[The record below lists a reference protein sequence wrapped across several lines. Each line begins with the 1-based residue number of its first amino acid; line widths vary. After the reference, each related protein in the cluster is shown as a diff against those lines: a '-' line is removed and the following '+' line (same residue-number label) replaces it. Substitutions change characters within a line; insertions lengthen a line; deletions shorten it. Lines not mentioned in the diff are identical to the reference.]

1 VKTYSLLKRFAIA
14 ETMAVSFFLALEA
27 LAYGGMQLVRHVD
40 PGAGDE
46 FLVSIDY
53 FWELMASTGIVVAL
67 VVGGPS
73 YLLCARW
80 MASRRLPL
88 WVAGSLTV
96 VGGLLLFALAL
107 GDSLDGGC
115 GGG

>member
-1 VKTYSLLKRFAIA
+1 MKILSLFKRLALA
-14 ETMAVSFFLALEA
+14 EAMAVSLFVALEA

-46 FLVSIDY
+46 LLINIDY
-53 FWELMASTGIVVAL
+53 FWELMATTGMIVAL
-67 VVGGPS
+67 VLGGPS

-80 MASRRLPL
+80 MASRKLPL